1 MFRELKAYENNARDE
16 REKNARKKQQDAQQR
31 HARILTQCCKR
42 GACREVAVVLSSSD
56 RNEPYTA
63 PPMRILLT
71 NDDGIHAPGIEAL
84 HRAIRDLGEVVTV
97 APADVQSATSHG
109 ITFHTPLMIEEVAP
123 NESMRGYAVDGRP
136 ADCVKLGLRRLWP
149 DLFGAGTRPD
159 VVISG
164 MNSGANV
171 GINVIYSGTVGAAVE
186 AAFLGVP
193 AIAVSL
199 HMGGG
204 APHWRR
210 AAEIA
215 RHAIDE
221 VLKHKI
227 DPHNVININVP
238 RTHAADTP
246 MPKIKVVTMN
256 TAAGIDNYERRV
268 APDGRPYYWPNG
280 NGMEFFHTKE
290 GTDVEALHERF
301 ITVTPLQY
309 DLTDYHRIDE
319 WRRRLA

>member
-1 MFRELKAYENNARDE
+1 M
-16 REKNARKKQQDAQQR
+16 
-31 HARILTQCCKR
+31 
-42 GACREVAVVLSSSD
+42 LSSGE

-171 GINVIYSGTVGAAVE
+171 GINVI
-186 AAFLGVP
+186 
-193 AIAVSL
+193 
-199 HMGGG
+199 
-204 APHWRR
+204 
-210 AAEIA
+210 
-215 RHAIDE
+215 
-221 VLKHKI
+221 
-227 DPHNVININVP
+227 
-238 RTHAADTP
+238 
-246 MPKIKVVTMN
+246 
-256 TAAGIDNYERRV
+256 
-268 APDGRPYYWPNG
+268 
-280 NGMEFFHTKE
+280 
-290 GTDVEALHERF
+290 
-301 ITVTPLQY
+301 
-309 DLTDYHRIDE
+309 
-319 WRRRLA
+319 